1 MWIFQKLDHSDSYA
15 YSSDILS
22 SVKDNHV
29 ESLSKQVTKKLNGSL
44 LWYNISSLKHCYDDL
59 HDILTLQIATLEMK
73 SVNEKERAD
82 HADSR
87 YKLLQS
93 QNNQIEKVI
102 NDENQN
108 DEMFNY
114 AW

>member
-1 MWIFQKLDHSDSYA
+1 M
-15 YSSDILS
+15 
-22 SVKDNHV
+22 
-29 ESLSKQVTKKLNGSL
+29 
-44 LWYNISSLKHCYDDL
+44 
-59 HDILTLQIATLEMK
+59 LTLQIATLEMK
-73 SVNEKERAD
+73 SMNEKERAD

-102 NDENQN
+102 TDENQN

-114 AW
+114 VRLIKYLRLLDKIPVPNFRETKN

>member
-1 MWIFQKLDHSDSYA
+1 M
-15 YSSDILS
+15 
-22 SVKDNHV
+22 
-29 ESLSKQVTKKLNGSL
+29 
-44 LWYNISSLKHCYDDL
+44 
-59 HDILTLQIATLEMK
+59 
-73 SVNEKERAD
+73 NEKERAD

-114 AW
+114 LRLLDKIPVPNFREMKN

>member
-1 MWIFQKLDHSDSYA
+1 M
-15 YSSDILS
+15 
-22 SVKDNHV
+22 
-29 ESLSKQVTKKLNGSL
+29 
-44 LWYNISSLKHCYDDL
+44 
-59 HDILTLQIATLEMK
+59 LTLQIATLEMK
-73 SVNEKERAD
+73 SMNEKERAD

-102 NDENQN
+102 THENQG

-114 AW
+114 LRLIKYLRLLDKIPVPNFRETKN

>member
-1 MWIFQKLDHSDSYA
+1 M
-15 YSSDILS
+15 
-22 SVKDNHV
+22 
-29 ESLSKQVTKKLNGSL
+29 
-44 LWYNISSLKHCYDDL
+44 
-59 HDILTLQIATLEMK
+59 
-73 SVNEKERAD
+73 NEKERAD

-102 NDENQN
+102 TDENQN

-114 AW
+114 LIKYLRLLDKIPVPNFREMKN

>member
-1 MWIFQKLDHSDSYA
+1 M
-15 YSSDILS
+15 
-22 SVKDNHV
+22 
-29 ESLSKQVTKKLNGSL
+29 
-44 LWYNISSLKHCYDDL
+44 
-59 HDILTLQIATLEMK
+59 
-73 SVNEKERAD
+73 NEKERAD

-102 NDENQN
+102 TDENQN

-114 AW
+114 LIKYLRLLDKIPVPYFREMKS

>member
-1 MWIFQKLDHSDSYA
+1 
-15 YSSDILS
+15 
-22 SVKDNHV
+22 
-29 ESLSKQVTKKLNGSL
+29 
-44 LWYNISSLKHCYDDL
+44 
-59 HDILTLQIATLEMK
+59 MK

-102 NDENQN
+102 TDENQN

-114 AW
+114 LIKYLRLLDKIPVPNFREMKS

>member
-1 MWIFQKLDHSDSYA
+1 M
-15 YSSDILS
+15 
-22 SVKDNHV
+22 
-29 ESLSKQVTKKLNGSL
+29 
-44 LWYNISSLKHCYDDL
+44 
-59 HDILTLQIATLEMK
+59 LTLQIATLEMK
-73 SVNEKERAD
+73 SMNEKERAD

-102 NDENQN
+102 TDENQN

-114 AW
+114 LIKYLRILDKIPVPNFRETKN

>member
-1 MWIFQKLDHSDSYA
+1 MITF
-15 YSSDILS
+15 
-22 SVKDNHV
+22 
-29 ESLSKQVTKKLNGSL
+29 
-44 LWYNISSLKHCYDDL
+44 
-59 HDILTLQIATLEMK
+59 QIATLEMK
-73 SVNEKERAD
+73 SMNEKERAD

-102 NDENQN
+102 TDENQN
-108 DEMFNY
+108 VEMFNY

>member
-1 MWIFQKLDHSDSYA
+1 M
-15 YSSDILS
+15 
-22 SVKDNHV
+22 
-29 ESLSKQVTKKLNGSL
+29 
-44 LWYNISSLKHCYDDL
+44 
-59 HDILTLQIATLEMK
+59 
-73 SVNEKERAD
+73 NEKERAD

-102 NDENQN
+102 TDEKQG

-114 AW
+114 LLRLIKYLRLLDKIPVPNFREMKN

>member
-1 MWIFQKLDHSDSYA
+1 MEVFY
-15 YSSDILS
+15 DI
-22 SVKDNHV
+22 
-29 ESLSKQVTKKLNGSL
+29 
-44 LWYNISSLKHCYDDL
+44 ICPFSSLKHCYDDL

-73 SVNEKERAD
+73 SMNEKERAD

-102 NDENQN
+102 TDENQN
-108 DEMFNY
+108 VEMFNY
-114 AW
+114 A

>member
-1 MWIFQKLDHSDSYA
+1 
-15 YSSDILS
+15 
-22 SVKDNHV
+22 
-29 ESLSKQVTKKLNGSL
+29 
-44 LWYNISSLKHCYDDL
+44 
-59 HDILTLQIATLEMK
+59 MK

-102 NDENQN
+102 TDENQN

-114 AW
+114 LIKYLRLLDKIPVPNFRETKN

>member
-1 MWIFQKLDHSDSYA
+1 M
-15 YSSDILS
+15 
-22 SVKDNHV
+22 
-29 ESLSKQVTKKLNGSL
+29 
-44 LWYNISSLKHCYDDL
+44 
-59 HDILTLQIATLEMK
+59 
-73 SVNEKERAD
+73 NEKERAD

-102 NDENQN
+102 TDENQN

-114 AW
+114 LRLIKYLRLFIKIPINNFRETKN

>member
-1 MWIFQKLDHSDSYA
+1 M
-15 YSSDILS
+15 
-22 SVKDNHV
+22 
-29 ESLSKQVTKKLNGSL
+29 
-44 LWYNISSLKHCYDDL
+44 
-59 HDILTLQIATLEMK
+59 
-73 SVNEKERAD
+73 NEKERAD

-114 AW
+114 LRLLDKIPVPNFRETKN